1 MTSSTPRPHLNGHRP
16 HLNGTGPRFGAVPFA
31 EKIDSAIDRAVGR
44 LFDLQYDD
52 GYWWGELEANC
63 AIHAEYLLL
72 THFMDVPDPERWRKV
87 VNYLKSMQLDDGG
100 WPIWYGGPSD
110 LSIAVECYFAMK
122 LAGEPPDDPAMTKA
136 REFIL
141 AQGGVPNTRVFT
153 KMWLALFGQ
162 WEWAATPVLPSR
174 SCTFLPG
181 SRSTSTSLPVGRGH
195 DRRLYHP
202 ADGKAGVS
210 RAGVGAH

>member
-1 MTSSTPRPHLNGHRP
+1 MPTKRRT
-16 HLNGTGPRFGAVPFA
+16 GTGTAPRLGAIPFA
-31 EKIDSAIDRAVGR
+31 EKLDRTIDRAVGH

-72 THFMDVPDPERWRKV
+72 THFMDLPDRERWRKIA
-87 VNYLKSMQLDDGG
+87 NYLKQMQLEDGG

-122 LAGEPPDDPAMTKA
+122 LAGEPYDDPALVKA

-141 AQGGVPNTRVFT
+141 SKGGVP
-153 KMWLALFGQ
+153 
-162 WEWAATPVLPSR
+162 ETPGLHQDVACPLR
-174 SCTFLPG
+174 
-181 SRSTSTSLPVGRGH
+181 PVGVGGHAGAACRDHASPGMVPAEHLRIRQLGAGHHRG
-195 DRRLYHP
+195 P
-202 ADGKAGVS
+202 APS
-210 RAGVGAH
+210 